1 MRVQAKR
8 MILHILVFL
17 VDVELCYKGNMGMAE
32 DCEEE
37 DILEESLFEKH
48 FNFTHIL
55 LCYTTCSCYT
65 VLCGTLI
72 RIICREKVLR
82 SPA

>member
-1 MRVQAKR
+1 MHVQAKR

-17 VDVELCYKGNMGMAE
+17 ADVELCYKGNIGMTE

-37 DILEESLFEKH
+37 DILEENLFEKH

-55 LCYTTCSCYT
+55 LCYTACSCYA

-72 RIICREKVLR
+72 RIICRENVLR
-82 SPA
+82 GPN